1 MKINI
6 YQINHERDTHRVAFV
21 DTKYLEKAQGNS
33 AINSKIYDKV
43 FSGNVDCKTLDDV
56 YSRFNTDHPTGYRGR
71 SLSISDVV
79 EVLED
84 ESLEKGFYFCNTY
97 DFKKVDFEPS
107 KTQDTV
113 SKNMITVLYIQA
125 NHYPKAVA
133 IDNSLEAMQ
142 KLVGG
147 NIEEYMP
154 FEDEVAIICNEEGK
168 MNGLPLNRAVYD
180 EKTKEIIDIIAG
192 DFFIAYAPI
201 DFEKFKDLPKDL
213 EQKYREK
220 FKFPERFY
228 KQNGKIKAYQY
239 KPKELDTIR

>member
-6 YQINHERDTHRVAFV
+6 YQVNHERDTHRVAFV
-21 DTKYLEKAQGNS
+21 DTKYLEKAQGTS
-33 AINSKIYDKV
+33 AIDSKIYDKV
-43 FSGNVDCKTLDDV
+43 FSGDVDCKTLDDV
-56 YSRFNTDHPTGYRGR
+56 YSKFNTDHPTGYRGR

-113 SKNMITVLYIQA
+113 SKNMITVLCIKP
-125 NHYPKAVA
+125 NHYPKTVA

-168 MNGLPLNRAVYD
+168 
-180 EKTKEIIDIIAG
+180 
-192 DFFIAYAPI
+192 
-201 DFEKFKDLPKDL
+201 
-213 EQKYREK
+213 
-220 FKFPERFY
+220 
-228 KQNGKIKAYQY
+228 
-239 KPKELDTIR
+239 

>member
-1 MKINI
+1 MKIKL
-6 YQINHERDTHRVAFV
+6 YQVNMERDTNRVAF
-21 DTKYLEKAQGNS
+21 TGYENLEKFQGS
-33 AINSKIYDKV
+33 PEIDSKIYDKV

-125 NHYPKAVA
+125 NHYPKTVA

-142 KLVGG
+142 QLVGG

-201 DFEKFKDLPKDL
+201 DSEKFKDLPKDL

-228 KQNGKIKAYQY
+228 KQNGEIKAYQY
-239 KPKELDTIR
+239 KPKKLDTIR

>member
-1 MKINI
+1 M
-6 YQINHERDTHRVAFV
+6 
-21 DTKYLEKAQGNS
+21 
-33 AINSKIYDKV
+33 
-43 FSGNVDCKTLDDV
+43 
-56 YSRFNTDHPTGYRGR
+56 
-71 SLSISDVV
+71 
-79 EVLED
+79 
-84 ESLEKGFYFCNTY
+84 EKGFYFCNTY

-107 KTQDTV
+107 KTQNTV

-201 DFEKFKDLPKDL
+201 DSEKFKDLPKDL

-228 KQNGKIKAYQY
+228 KQNAISLNTLRSVKLLQKTDRPNIHSLRKNTRQNITDRKRGNIFDKRFQF
-239 KPKELDTIR
+239 KEKRQL

>member
-6 YQINHERDTHRVAFV
+6 YQINHERDDKRLMFFGLDEVQKLTGSKMV
-21 DTKYLEKAQGNS
+21 KAE
-33 AINSKIYDKV
+33 IYDKI
-43 FSGNVDCKTLDDV
+43 FSGDVDCKTLDDV
-56 YSRFNTDHPTGYRGR
+56 YSKFNTDHPTGYRGM

-113 SKNMITVLYIQA
+113 SKNMITVLCIKP
-125 NHYPKAVA
+125 NHYPKTVA

-142 KLVGG
+142 QLVGG

-168 MNGLPLNRAVYD
+168 MNGLPLNRAIYD
-180 EKTKEIIDIIAG
+180 EETKEMIDIIAG

-201 DFEKFKDLPKDL
+201 DSEKFKDLPKDL

-228 KQNGKIKAYQY
+228 KQNGEIKAYQY

>member
-56 YSRFNTDHPTGYRGR
+56 YSRFNTDHPTGYCGR
-71 SLSISDVV
+71 SLSIADVV

-84 ESLEKGFYFCNTY
+84 ESLGKGFYFCNTY

-113 SKNMITVLYIQA
+113 SRNMITVLYIQA
-125 NHYPKAVA
+125 NHYPKTVA

-142 KLVGG
+142 NLVGG

-168 MNGLPLNRAVYD
+168 MNGHLTGRFM
-180 EKTKEIIDIIAG
+180 TK
-192 DFFIAYAPI
+192 
-201 DFEKFKDLPKDL
+201 
-213 EQKYREK
+213 
-220 FKFPERFY
+220 
-228 KQNGKIKAYQY
+228 
-239 KPKELDTIR
+239 KPKKLLI

>member
-1 MKINI
+1 M
-6 YQINHERDTHRVAFV
+6 
-21 DTKYLEKAQGNS
+21 
-33 AINSKIYDKV
+33 
-43 FSGNVDCKTLDDV
+43 
-56 YSRFNTDHPTGYRGR
+56 
-71 SLSISDVV
+71 
-79 EVLED
+79 
-84 ESLEKGFYFCNTY
+84 EKGFYFCNTY

-125 NHYPKAVA
+125 NHYPKTVA

-201 DFEKFKDLPKDL
+201 DSEKFKDLPKDL

-220 FKFPERFY
+220 FKFHERFY
-228 KQNGKIKAYQY
+228 KQNGEIKAYQY

>member
-21 DTKYLEKAQGNS
+21 DTKYLEKAQETS
-33 AINSKIYDKV
+33 AIDSKIYDKV
-43 FSGNVDCKTLDDV
+43 FSGDVDCKTLDDV
-56 YSRFNTDHPTGYRGR
+56 YSRFNTDPPTGYRGR

-97 DFKKVDFEPS
+97 DFKMVDFEPS

-125 NHYPKAVA
+125 NHYPKTIA
-133 IDNSLEAMQ
+133 IDNSLKAMQ

-201 DFEKFKDLPKDL
+201 DSEKFKDLPKDL

-228 KQNGKIKAYQY
+228 KQNGEIKAYQY